1 MLKGFASLPSK
12 YCSVL
17 PKEARV
23 RFRVRVPVPVRY
35 DGTTILKKIGYG
47 YGGIYVLL
55 KKFIYYYA
63 YIFHILISICEFK
76 SNYG

>member
-35 DGTTILKKIGYG
+35 DGTIILKKIGYE

-55 KKFIYYYA
+55 KKIYILLCIYFS
-63 YIFHILISICEFK
+63 YIDKHM
-76 SNYG
+76 

>member
-35 DGTTILKKIGYG
+35 DGTTILKKVGYE

-55 KKFIYYYA
+55 KFFYILLCIYFS
-63 YIFHILISICEFK
+63 YIDKHM
-76 SNYG
+76 